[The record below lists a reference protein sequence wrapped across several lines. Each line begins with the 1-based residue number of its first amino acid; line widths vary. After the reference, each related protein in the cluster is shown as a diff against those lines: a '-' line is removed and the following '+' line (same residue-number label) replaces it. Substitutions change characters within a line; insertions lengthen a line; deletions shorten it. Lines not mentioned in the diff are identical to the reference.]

1 MKRYDLIIVGAG
13 PSGLSAAIEAAKRG
27 LRVVVFD
34 ENEKPGGQL
43 FKQIHKF
50 FGSKEHRAKVRGFN
64 IGKQLLEEADNA
76 GVKVELNATVIGLY
90 QDKEV
95 VVKQGEQISHY
106 KGDAVVIATGAAEN
120 MVTFPG
126 WTLPGVIGAGA
137 AQTMMNLHGVRPGKK
152 VLMLGSGNVGL
163 VVSFQLLQCGCDV
176 VALVD
181 AAPRVG
187 GYGVHAAKVARTG
200 VPFYLSH
207 TIVKAE
213 GDTCVTGVTIAQ
225 VDDKFQFIPGTEK
238 HFDVDTICLAVGL
251 SPMSQLLKMAGAEM
265 EDNPR
270 RGGQVPICDEYGR
283 TSLPGVFVAGDVSGI
298 EEASS
303 AMIEGRMAGI
313 AAAEYLGYVEKEE
326 MDLELASLDKA
337 LDGLRQGMFAPGN
350 RGKVIEKTEEGIEV
364 SKTLLEKGY
373 VGDDEIERFPGV
385 THKKGMHPVI
395 ECTQNIPC
403 NPCQDACPKK
413 CISIGDNITSLPI
426 VLGDRDCINCG
437 MCVASCSGQAIF
449 LVDEDCGD
457 GTGLVTLPYEFLPLP
472 AEGAKGVA
480 LGRNGKPVCEAE
492 VVSVKSAKAFDKTHL
507 LTMRVPKEY
516 AMTARFFKA
525 SADPASGEKAGLE
538 TAAE

>member
-1 MKRYDLIIVGAG
+1 MKRYDLIVVGAG
-13 PSGLSAAIEAAKRG
+13 PSGLSAAIEAAKKG
-27 LRVVVFD
+27 LKVVVFD

-50 FGSKEHRAKVRGFN
+50 FGSKEHRAKVRGFV
-64 IGKQLLEEADNA
+64 IGQQLLDEAAEA
-76 GVKVELNATVIGLY
+76 GVSVVLNATVIGLY

-95 VVKQGEQISHY
+95 VVKMGEEINHY
-106 KGDAVVIATGAAEN
+106 KADAIVIATGAAEN

-137 AQTMMNLHGVRPGKK
+137 AQTMMNLHGVKPGEKI
-152 VLMLGSGNVGL
+152 LMLGSGNVGL
-163 VVSFQLLQCGCDV
+163 VVSYQLLQCGCEV

-207 TIVKAE
+207 TIVEAE
-213 GDTCVTGVTIAQ
+213 GKEKVTGVTIAE

-251 SPMSQLLKMAGAEM
+251 SPMSQLLKMAGAQM

-283 TSLPGVFVAGDVSGI
+283 TSIPGVFVAGDVSGI

-313 AAAEYLGYVEKEE
+313 VAAEYLGFMESDDLKEG
-326 MDLELASLDKA
+326 LEGLEQA
-337 LDGLRQGMFAPGN
+337 LDGLRQGMFAPKN
-350 RGKVIEKTEEGIEV
+350 RGKAIEKTEEGIDI
-364 SKTLLEKGY
+364 SQNLLKKGY
-373 VGDDEIERFPGV
+373 VADDEIERFPGV
-385 THKKGMHPVI
+385 THKKGVHPVI

-403 NPCQDACPKK
+403 NPCQDACVKK
-413 CISIGDNITSLPI
+413 CISIGHNITSLPI
-426 VLGDRDCINCG
+426 AVSDSTCINCG

-457 GTGLVTLPYEFLPLP
+457 GTATVTLPYEFLPLP
-472 AEGAKGVA
+472 EAGTKGIA
-480 LGRNGKPVCEAE
+480 LGRNGKEVCKAE
-492 VVSVKSAKAFDKTHL
+492 VVSVKSNKAFDKTNL

-516 AMTARFFKA
+516 AMTARFFKTEA
-525 SADPASGEKAGLE
+525 
-538 TAAE
+538 